1 MSHSWRDVFHLA
13 NEGAKAK
20 VEDSIKEGMDP
31 KIQLNMAIQQ
41 MQEQYSKLKA
51 AAATV
56 MANRDR
62 QVARRTQV
70 QREID
75 RLTTSA
81 KTAAA
86 NNRMDDARRFA
97 VSLDAQQQLAAQIDQ
112 ELPSLNAAA
121 DDAKHH
127 LESFAQAMEEKMR
140 ERVALMDQLDQ
151 AKANEQLDQA
161 LKTFSDLGGDSI
173 IPSFSDISDKIQQR
187 EAVSRNSVALNSA
200 DPHLAEL
207 DAHVQEQNDRADA
220 ILASIIQPAQ
230 ITAESSAPAQAT
242 AEPK

>member
-1 MSHSWRDVFHLA
+1 MSHSWKDVFHLA

-31 KIQLNMAIQQ
+31 KIQLNMAIQT
-41 MQEQYSKLKA
+41 MQEQYGKLKT

-62 QVARRTQV
+62 QQQRRDQT

-75 RLTTSA
+75 RLTASI

-86 NNRMDDARRFA
+86 NNRMDDARRMA
-97 VSLDAQQQLAAQIDQ
+97 VNLDSQQQLLAQIEQ

-127 LESFAQAMEEKMR
+127 LDAFAQAMEEKMR
-140 ERVALMDQLDQ
+140 ERVSLMNQLDQ
-151 AKANEQLDQA
+151 AKANEQLDTA
-161 LKTFSDLGGDSI
+161 LKSFSDISGDSI
-173 IPSFSDISDKIQQR
+173 IPSFDDISDKIQNR
-187 EAVSRNSVALNSA
+187 EALARNSVALNAA

-207 DAHVQEQNDRADA
+207 DAHVQEQNDRADS
-220 ILASIIQPAQ
+220 ILASILQPAE
-230 ITAESSAPAQAT
+230 ITQGNTVSAS
-242 AEPK
+242 